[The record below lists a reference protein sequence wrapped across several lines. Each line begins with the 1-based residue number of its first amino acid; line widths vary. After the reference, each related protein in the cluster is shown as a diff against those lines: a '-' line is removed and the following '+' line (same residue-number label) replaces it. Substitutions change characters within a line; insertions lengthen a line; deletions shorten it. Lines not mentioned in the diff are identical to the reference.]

1 MDNGEFV
8 DLFSQPWS
16 SKFQQASSS
25 STASSSSPSVSHRGA
40 IHQQN
45 GAPGDET
52 AGGGGGGPYGA
63 GNAAAAA
70 AAAAAA
76 TAAAMAVAPKLT
88 TRLMQAPQGP
98 APTSQGSTGGG
109 AGNGAGLYA
118 NTKHFLAHFPG
129 NQGKLAATGSSST
142 AAPGG
147 RIFTSSTNH
156 QLGPA
161 AAATTDLRDT
171 NLGPLRN
178 TSSSNGAPN
187 GSSSSS
193 SSSTS
198 STTSSSSST
207 ASTSSSSHTAC
218 GSHHANG
225 GFVRESREF
234 PKLSHRLLQ
243 PLNPGSIEQAP
254 LGGGSGTAQPAQP
267 NLMRGGESQLEQME
281 RERLDQDYSTFCSTL
296 SAVATMAA
304 ASLAM
309 EEDDLADSTT
319 PPPTPFSSSS
329 LLAQAQAAGGLAG
342 NGNGGGCVEGDLGP
356 NGELLGLNGHPH
368 EKKTP
373 NSIRAQI
380 EIIPCKVCGDKSSGV
395 HYGVITCEG
404 CKGFFRRSQSSV
416 VNYQCPR
423 NKQCVVDRVNRNR
436 CQYCRL
442 QKCLK
447 LGMSRDAV
455 KFGRMSKKQ
464 REKVED
470 EVRFHRA
477 QMRAQNDAAPDS
489 SVFDTPT
496 PSSSD
501 QLHHG
506 YNGYTYSNEVGY
518 GSPYGY
524 STSVTP
530 QQTMGYDISADY
542 VDSTTTYEPRSTMID
557 SDFISGHNK
566 DGSPDQNRAIT
577 LNDIRLARVQQT
589 TATTTTTGPPGSDGV
604 VVGGGV
610 GDGGGGGGGGGV
622 HDGGGGPRGLAQQ
635 QQQQQQQQQG
645 GASGVVAGQ
654 HSQTAQQQ
662 ATLTGLA
669 NHQTTANSINPTN
682 TTPSNG
688 TANSTIIT
696 IKQEQLTNVDS
707 LVGSFVD
714 STTFLPSPTGQQH
727 QQNQQHHQQL
737 INASMTVTSNG
748 AGGGMNGVAPAAN
761 TVSTP
766 VSGSAEG
773 DINDVLIKTLAE
785 AHANTNH
792 KLEIVHEM
800 FRKPQDV
807 IRIQYY
813 KNMTQEELW
822 LDCAE
827 KLTAMIQQII
837 EFAKLI
843 PGFMRLSQDDQILLL
858 KTGSF
863 ELAIVRM
870 SRLMDL
876 STNSVLYGDIMLPQ
890 EAFYTSDSFEMKLV
904 ACIFETAKSITELK
918 LTETELALYQSL
930 VLLWPERNGV
940 RGNTEIQRLFN
951 MSMSAIRQEI
961 EANHAPLKG
970 DVTVLDTLL
979 NKIPTFRELSIMH
992 MEALQKFKQDH
1003 PQYVFPALYKELFS
1017 IDSQQD
1023 LMT

>member
-1 MDNGEFV
+1 MDSEFTE
-8 DLFSQPWS
+8 FFNQTWN
-16 SKFQQASSS
+16 SKFQSNR
-25 STASSSSPSVSHRGA
+25 PVL
-40 IHQQN
+40 N
-45 GAPGDET
+45 GSDAGDAT
-52 AGGGGGGPYGA
+52 GGGGGGPTGSGLGIFGGA
-63 GNAAAAA
+63 S
-70 AAAAAA
+70 
-76 TAAAMAVAPKLT
+76 AAAMAAAPKLSSRLT
-88 TRLMQAPQGP
+88 QPPQHQQQQQQQNSLANCNNNSSSASGTHNNSSSMLTDTR
-98 APTSQGSTGGG
+98 
-109 AGNGAGLYA
+109 
-118 NTKHFLAHFPG
+118 HFLNEISNSHKSLQQLHQQH
-129 NQGKLAATGSSST
+129 NQNNRNL
-142 AAPGG
+142 
-147 RIFTSSTNH
+147 FTTTSI
-156 QLGPA
+156 A
-161 AAATTDLRDT
+161 AAATTELRDT

-178 TSSSNGAPN
+178 TSSS
-187 GSSSSS
+187 SSSSN
-193 SSSTS
+193 TN
-198 STTSSSSST
+198 TSSSNNSNSVNN
-207 ASTSSSSHTAC
+207 SHSFT
-218 GSHHANG
+218 
-225 GFVRESREF
+225 RDTREF
-234 PKLSHRLLQ
+234 PKLSHRLMQ
-243 PLNPGSIEQAP
+243 PLNGDGGTSS
-254 LGGGSGTAQPAQP
+254 GGGTAASATATTSNNSNRLQSSSSSAGGGTSMMNQ
-267 NLMRGGESQLEQME
+267 
-281 RERLDQDYSTFCSTL
+281 QDFQAFCSSLT
-296 SAVATMAA
+296 AAA
-304 ASLAM
+304 ASG
-309 EEDDLADSTT
+309 DLADSTT
-319 PPPTPFSSSS
+319 PPP
-329 LLAQAQAAGGLAG
+329 QAAGGV
-342 NGNGGGCVEGDLGP
+342 GGGSSGSLSSNSLLAAAAAVAAAAAGGDLGA
-356 NGELLGLNGHPH
+356 GDLLGLAGGHPH
-368 EKKTP
+368 EKKPP

-477 QMRAQNDAAPDS
+477 QMRAQSDAAPDS
-489 SVFDTPT
+489 SVFDTQT

-506 YNGYTYSNEVGY
+506 GYNGYAYNNEVGY

-542 VDSTTTYEPRSTMID
+542 VDSTTTYEPRSTIID
-557 SDFISGHNK
+557 SDFISGH
-566 DGSPDQNRAIT
+566 T
-577 LNDIRLARVQQT
+577 
-589 TATTTTTGPPGSDGV
+589 
-604 VVGGGV
+604 
-610 GDGGGGGGGGGV
+610 
-622 HDGGGGPRGLAQQ
+622 
-635 QQQQQQQQQG
+635 
-645 GASGVVAGQ
+645 
-654 HSQTAQQQ
+654 
-662 ATLTGLA
+662 
-669 NHQTTANSINPTN
+669 
-682 TTPSNG
+682 
-688 TANSTIIT
+688 
-696 IKQEQLTNVDS
+696 
-707 LVGSFVD
+707 
-714 STTFLPSPTGQQH
+714 
-727 QQNQQHHQQL
+727 
-737 INASMTVTSNG
+737 
-748 AGGGMNGVAPAAN
+748 
-761 TVSTP
+761 
-766 VSGSAEG
+766 EG

-792 KLEIVHEM
+792 KLEIVHDM
-800 FRKPQDV
+800 FRKSQDV
-807 IRIQYY
+807 TRIMYY
-813 KNMTQEELW
+813 KNMSQEELW

-890 EAFYTSDSFEMKLV
+890 EVFYTSDSFEMKLV
-904 ACIFETAKSITELK
+904 ACIFETAKSIAELK

-940 RGNTEIQRLFN
+940 RGNTEIQRLFE

-970 DVTVLDTLL
+970 DVTVLEILL